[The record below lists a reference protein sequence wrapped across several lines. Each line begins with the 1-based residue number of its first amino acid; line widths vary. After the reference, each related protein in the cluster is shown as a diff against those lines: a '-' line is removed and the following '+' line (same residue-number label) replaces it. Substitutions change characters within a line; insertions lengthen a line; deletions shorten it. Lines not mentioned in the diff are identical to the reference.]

1 MTQPDLPLK
10 TVVADADSQSPTHTE
25 TTHCFVWD
33 CFDDH
38 SRWKEAIGLLIEKLS
53 HYEQIVCFTPQ
64 NLTTT
69 LLRHEIIQN
78 KAVGYKVFNLFE
90 VLQEAHFYHPAIKR
104 GLTLQRLETA
114 LFSESNLFEH
124 SRIILEATSNDL
136 IGYQQA
142 REDLIAENE
151 IVAKTYQQ
159 LFK

>member
-1 MTQPDLPLK
+1 M
-10 TVVADADSQSPTHTE
+10 AAE
-25 TTHCFVWD
+25 NCFVWD

-38 SRWKEAIGLLIEKLS
+38 SRWKEAISLLIEKLS

-64 NLTTT
+64 NLSTT

-78 KAVGYKVFNLFE
+78 QTVGYKVFNLFE
-90 VLQEAHFYHPAIKR
+90 MLQQAHFYHPAIKR

-124 SRIILEATSNDL
+124 SRILLEATSNDL

-151 IVAKTYQQ
+151 VVAKTYQQ

>member
-1 MTQPDLPLK
+1 M
-10 TVVADADSQSPTHTE
+10 AAE
-25 TTHCFVWD
+25 NCFVWD

-38 SRWKEAIGLLIEKLS
+38 SCWKEAIGLLIEKLS
-53 HYEQIVCFTPQ
+53 RYELIVCFTPQ

-78 KAVGYKVFNLFE
+78 QNVGYKIFNLYE

-114 LFSESNLFEH
+114 LFDEAKLFEH
-124 SRIILEATSNDL
+124 SRILLEATSNDL

-142 REDLIAENE
+142 REDLITENE
-151 IVAKTYQQ
+151 VVANTYQH